1 MDFRSSTHGFVIMNF
16 PVSNL
21 WVSLQWFL
29 PFSIKSFLVFF
40 VLFYRPKVPSDVF
53 CLQLMKH
60 FLAFLGSPSLRHH
73 LPADSVSLR
82 GPSPR
87 PAAPRACAVGR
98 PSRAR
103 APLRAPAR
111 PSRHAPPSGRPGEAK
126 AEAEA
131 RPWAV
136 RAPPHRP
143 AIHRRG
149 WPTAPKS
156 VLLVRRR
163 APEGRGQ
170 LLRQE
175 AAA

>member
-29 PFSIKSFLVFF
+29 PFSIKS
-40 VLFYRPKVPSDVF
+40 
-53 CLQLMKH
+53 CLLKH
-60 FLAFLGSPSLRHH
+60 KASLPLSHMSPET
-73 LPADSVSLR
+73 P
-82 GPSPR
+82 P
-87 PAAPRACAVGR
+87 
-98 PSRAR
+98 PSRFSQPAGALAPPRGTTSMRGGPPLAR
-103 APLRAPAR
+103 ARPCAPLRAPAGTRRRLGGQAR
-111 PSRHAPPSGRPGEAK
+111 PRRRRRPGPGRYAPPP
-126 AEAEA
+126 
-131 RPWAV
+131 
-136 RAPPHRP
+136 RP